1 MRVSRHRP
9 TCLGGGIWRHSKQV
23 YLCWKEFGCW
33 WESSINNFTE
43 TNVFFWKLS
52 NIPMISLKT
61 MCHRLCVRTATKL
74 VKQRVRKFH
83 HKRQIIIQDEILRLL
98 KVEFIREVLY
108 SNWLSN
114 VVVVLKKM
122 EKLRVWV
129 DFTDLNDLCSKT
141 SLLFSYINQIVDTT
155 SQHGLLSFMDAF
167 SRYNQIPMYSANYE
181 NHIYHSIRLAL
192 L

>member
-1 MRVSRHRP
+1 
-9 TCLGGGIWRHSKQV
+9 
-23 YLCWKEFGCW
+23 
-33 WESSINNFTE
+33 
-43 TNVFFWKLS
+43 
-52 NIPMISLKT
+52 

-167 SRYNQIPMYSANYE
+167 SRYNQIPMYSPNYE
-181 NHIYHSIRLAL
+181 KPHLSLYKACTIIMSCYLDLKTPRQHINAWWQKYSNLF
-192 L
+192 